1 MGTFAADS
9 VHVELGLSM
18 DAKALSSVCNRFGKV
33 CNLDISPSQGS
44 EATVSYYDV
53 RSAASAAAS
62 LKDLGAK
69 SSRLI
74 PRPKMHR
81 GVVLLGSE
89 QLGMQELRHVRY
101 VHYDSGS
108 GMYTVEFF
116 DSRIAAR
123 YRKVVGDTVSMGGC
137 ELGEEHA
144 SLSRS
149 VATAASFYPV
159 CVEPPP
165 GLAPAQAPV
174 EEPPPGLGSNSASAA
189 PKACRMR
196 SFRTR

>member
-1 MGTFAADS
+1 
-9 VHVELGLSM
+9 
-18 DAKALSSVCNRFGKV
+18 
-33 CNLDISPSQGS
+33 
-44 EATVSYYDV
+44 
-53 RSAASAAAS
+53 
-62 LKDLGAK
+62 
-69 SSRLI
+69 
-74 PRPKMHR
+74 MHR

-189 PKACRMR
+189 PKAHERFDSLLHVIWPRLDPVSHAVVNTMR
-196 SFRTR
+196 RVVIIVAAVVAFNTKVTFLGGVGSAVAVAGTLLYSLAKNKFKR